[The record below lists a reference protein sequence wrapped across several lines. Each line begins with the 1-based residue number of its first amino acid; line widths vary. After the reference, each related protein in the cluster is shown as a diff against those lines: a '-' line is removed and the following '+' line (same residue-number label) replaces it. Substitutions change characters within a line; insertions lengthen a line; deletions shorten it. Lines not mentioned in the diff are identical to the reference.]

1 MDTPLQSLHYGASS
15 FTCCLCPN
23 FSSFGNPLIL
33 HGLSLALLP
42 LRKASPITLAGKQ
55 VMVPYAEDNLK
66 FVFWLLI
73 DTDEESART
82 AKQDQYRFLLVM
94 GGDGVHGWGNQ
105 LS

>member
-1 MDTPLQSLHYGASS
+1 MRCM
-15 FTCCLCPN
+15 FKN
-23 FSSFGNPLIL
+23 R
-33 HGLSLALLP
+33 
-42 LRKASPITLAGKQ
+42 RKAAIVYQIGKQ

-73 DTDEESART
+73 DTDEESVRT